1 MKLSIILFCG
11 KNIWIYPVQKM
22 KNYEIIY
29 NRCLIFRKDDLIRKL
44 KCELNPVEVVDKV
57 LSASSI
63 YALTKLIL
71 QQSEIENGA
80 ISKYVKLMENDIK
93 N

>member
-1 MKLSIILFCG
+1 
-11 KNIWIYPVQKM
+11 M